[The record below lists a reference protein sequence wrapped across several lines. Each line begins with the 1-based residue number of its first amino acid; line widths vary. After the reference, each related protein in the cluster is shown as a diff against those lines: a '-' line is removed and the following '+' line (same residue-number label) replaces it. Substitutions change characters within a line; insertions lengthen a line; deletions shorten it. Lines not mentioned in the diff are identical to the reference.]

1 MGKGD
6 EAVKIKMELLSDVVF
21 GNGMSVPGAED
32 ISILCDMNGF
42 PYYKGGTFK
51 GVFREELMRYLE
63 WTENDENKRK
73 ETMSKILGRSG
84 DDDILN
90 TRKAVFSDFVL
101 SDYVKQQVIEEIGN
115 NSEIIQDCFTNL
127 RTFTEIE
134 DTGIVKEGSLRML
147 RCVNKDLCFYSEI
160 FCADEDVQLVKE
172 VLSLIKW
179 IGTMRNRGF
188 GKIKISVIEE
198 GK

>member
-1 MGKGD
+1 MVKGD

-21 GNGMSVPGAED
+21 GNGMSVAGAED
-32 ISILCDMNGF
+32 ISVLCDVNGF

-63 WTENDENKRK
+63 WTEEDENRRK
-73 ETMSKILGRSG
+73 ETVEKILGWSG

-101 SDYVKQQVIEEIGN
+101 SSYVKRQVMDEIGN
-115 NSEIIQDCFTNL
+115 NPVVIQNCFTNL

-134 DTGIVKEGSLRML
+134 DTGIAKEGSLRML
-147 RCVNKDLCFYSEI
+147 RCVNKRLCFYSEI
-160 FCADEDVQLVKE
+160 FCAKEDAEKVKE

-188 GKIKISVIEE
+188 GKVKISVFGE

>member
-1 MGKGD
+1 MAKGD
-6 EAVKIKMELLSDVVF
+6 KTVKIKMELLSDAVF

-32 ISILCDMNGF
+32 ISILCDVNGF

-73 ETMSKILGRSG
+73 EIVEKMLGWSG
-84 DDDILN
+84 DDDTLN
-90 TRKAVFSDFVL
+90 TRKVVFSDFVL
-101 SDYVKQQVIEEIGN
+101 SDYIKKQVIEEIGN
-115 NSEIIQDCFTNL
+115 NPESIQDCFTNL

-147 RCVNKDLCFYSEI
+147 RCVNRGLCFYSEI
-160 FCADEDVQLVKE
+160 FCVDEDVQYVKE